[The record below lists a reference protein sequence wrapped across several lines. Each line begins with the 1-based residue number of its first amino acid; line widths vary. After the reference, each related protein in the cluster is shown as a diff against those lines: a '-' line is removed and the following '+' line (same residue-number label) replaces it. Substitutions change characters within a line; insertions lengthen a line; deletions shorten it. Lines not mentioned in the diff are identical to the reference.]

1 LLRSNNRRDAEDF
14 VKGYINTNES
24 RYDSLR
30 TLYTAIEDAR
40 TLGLADYEIDEQL
53 KIAKV
58 ANRDL
63 VMLGIFKPS
72 EINPDVLQ
80 FAIQGTKTKS
90 PQPVPVG
97 ELAVTGADLTGQS
110 LRGQFIP
117 PQTRASSVLRQE
129 EIDKLFG
136 GT

>member
-1 LLRSNNRRDAEDF
+1 MNLIDYLDQTTEEMQKSF

-24 RYDSLR
+24 RYNSLR

-58 ANRDL
+58 ADRDL

-72 EINPDVLQ
+72 EINQDVLQ
-80 FAIQGTKTKS
+80 LCF
-90 PQPVPVG
+90 
-97 ELAVTGADLTGQS
+97 
-110 LRGQFIP
+110 
-117 PQTRASSVLRQE
+117 TRHRY
-129 EIDKLFG
+129 
-136 GT
+136 